1 MGTGTPLTGIALGAA
16 SGDVD
21 LGIPPIVARDRNLV
35 GRLKDLNYL
44 QIAGNRFAQ
53 RLSDIP
59 AGMKEG
65 GNSGDPE
72 ALIDV
77 LIPAYTSR
85 ARENVPAIAS
95 ALGQRLSAESADAR
109 ITRIRALIAR
119 VLGPTRAG

>member
-1 MGTGTPLTGIALGAA
+1 
-16 SGDVD
+16 
-21 LGIPPIVARDRNLV
+21 
-35 GRLKDLNYL
+35 
-44 QIAGNRFAQ
+44 
-53 RLSDIP
+53 
-59 AGMKEG
+59 MKEG